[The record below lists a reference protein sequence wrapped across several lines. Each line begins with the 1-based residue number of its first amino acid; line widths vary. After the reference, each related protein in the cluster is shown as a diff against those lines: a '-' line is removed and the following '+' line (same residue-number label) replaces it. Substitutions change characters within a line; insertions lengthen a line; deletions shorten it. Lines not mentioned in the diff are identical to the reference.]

1 MERRGDETST
11 CQKFRTVQKEG
22 NREMTKKLITKDE
35 ITDFLLYNSPTGD
48 VRVEVFLHDETVWL
62 TQQKIADLFGVV
74 KSTISE
80 HVKNIFERD
89 ELEKEATVRDF
100 RTVQNEGNRN
110 VSREL
115 EFYNLDVIIAVGY
128 RVNSNRATQFRI
140 WATKILKE
148 FIIKGFAMDDQRL
161 KNPKNPF
168 GKDYFDEQLERIRD
182 IRSSERR
189 FYQKITDIYSECSAD
204 YDSRSLITKDFFA
217 IVQNKLHFATHNHTA
232 PELILKRADS
242 KKDNMGL
249 TSWRNAP
256 KGKIRKPDVSIAKN
270 YLNEDEMDTLNRIV
284 AMYLDYAE
292 LQAKK
297 QKIMYMGDWVRKLNI
312 FLQFNE
318 RDILE
323 NAGRITT
330 QIAKEFAESEFEKYR
345 IIQDQLFES
354 DFDKLLEKTS
364 KNTNQNLKS

>member
-1 MERRGDETST
+1 
-11 CQKFRTVQKEG
+11 
-22 NREMTKKLITKDE
+22 MTKKLTTKYE
-35 ITDFLLYNSPTGD
+35 ITDFLLYNSPNGD
-48 VRVEVFLHDETVWL
+48 VKVEVFLHNETVWL

-80 HVKNIFERD
+80 HMKNIFESG
-89 ELEKEATVRDF
+89 ELEKWATVRNF
-100 RTVQNEGNRN
+100 RTVQKEGNRD

-115 EFYNLDVIIAVGY
+115 EFYNLDIIIAVGY

-140 WATKILKE
+140 WATKVLKE
-148 FIIKGFAMDDQRL
+148 FIIKGFAMDDKRL
-161 KNPKNPF
+161 KNPNNPF

-204 YDSRSLITKDFFA
+204 YDSKSKITKDFFA
-217 IVQNKLHFATHNHTA
+217 VVQNKLHFAIHKYTA
-232 PELILKRADS
+232 PELIVKRANS
-242 KKDNMGL
+242 KKQNMGL
-249 TSWRNAP
+249 TSWKNAP
-256 KGKIRKPDVSIAKN
+256 NGKIRKPDVTVAKN

-284 AMYLDYAE
+284 TMYLDYAE

-297 QKIMYMGDWVRKLNI
+297 QRMMYMGDWVQKLNA

-323 NAGRITT
+323 HAGKITAK
-330 QIAKEFAESEFEKYR
+330 IAKEFAESEFEKYR
-345 IIQDQLFES
+345 VIQDRLFES
-354 DFDKLLEKTS
+354 DFDRLVKQTAVKKKRIERK
-364 KNTNQNLKS
+364 